1 MKGRNEMN
9 QRMKYSEQM
18 KRYRLSIIAHVRLE
32 LEGEAKNEEEI
43 RRKVVV
49 QACPIAGTESL
60 LGYFDLDSEFVYDP
74 HEIRWESR
82 RDAIHI
88 ESLQDCTHEYRYATF
103 DSEHVRRYE
112 ITIAEQY
119 RFELEV
125 QARSDLRRKIRPPTG
140 LATLPMR
147 TDFLDTATDTTI
159 SHMCSAK
166 FVGNSWNLR
175 ATEMLKKIKSCIEKR
190 GRANET
196 DSQAKRLASE
206 RRSN

>member
-1 MKGRNEMN
+1 MN

-125 QARSDLRRKIRPPTG
+125 QARSESKAEDKAADWTCYPTNADSLFG
-140 LATLPMR
+140 YSDR
-147 TDFLDTATDTTI
+147 YNDFPHVQCEVRWEFMESSSNRD
-159 SHMCSAK
+159 
-166 FVGNSWNLR
+166 V
-175 ATEMLKKIKSCIEKR
+175 EKNQKLHR
-190 GRANET
+190 EEGA
-196 DSQAKRLASE
+196 SQ
-206 RRSN
+206 